1 MKKKFLILGLLS
13 WLPFIYA
20 PMLKNSVIVDQTV
33 LDVKA
38 NSENSV
44 CNEKVEN
51 VNKSA
56 RLRMTG
62 RVIGIIVLVLVGLVV
77 ATLGFVFGFI
87 HYLNFAFSM
96 GWIQK

>member
-1 MKKKFLILGLLS
+1 MKKNFLILALLS
-13 WLPFIYA
+13 WLPLIYA
-20 PMLKNSVIVDQTV
+20 PMKNNSVIVDQTV

-38 NSENSV
+38 NLENSV

-62 RVIGIIVLVLVGLVV
+62 RVVGIIVLVLVGLVV
-77 ATLGFVFGFI
+77 TTLAFIFGFGTF
-87 HYLNFAFSM
+87 YTYAWSM
-96 GWIQK
+96 GWTR